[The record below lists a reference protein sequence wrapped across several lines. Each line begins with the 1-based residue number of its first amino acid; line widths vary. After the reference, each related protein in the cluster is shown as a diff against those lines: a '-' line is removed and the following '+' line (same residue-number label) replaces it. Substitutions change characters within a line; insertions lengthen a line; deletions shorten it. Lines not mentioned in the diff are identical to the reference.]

1 MYKVEMEIEK
11 TYHKMLVKARDKQTA
26 RKVLERLFKGLN
38 FKIFGMEKVK

>member
-11 TYHKMLVKARDKQTA
+11 TYHKMIVKARDREA
-26 RKVLERLFKGLN
+26 VRKILERLFKGLN